1 MRLTPTDIR
10 QQQFTERI
18 FRGFDRDEVD
28 RFLDQMAED
37 YESILK
43 ENALLKEQLTAFEER
58 SRSVVELQQTLQ
70 DTLVGAQKITE
81 QIKLS
86 ARREGELMVREAQAE
101 GEKLL
106 DEARTEEARILS
118 DINAL
123 KRSRRQ
129 LVEDLRAT
137 LARYERLFADDLG
150 APGGSPL
157 GAPGGSPLGAPGG
170 SPLGAREAN
179 PLDAR
184 DDEPA

>member
-1 MRLTPTDIR
+1 MRLTPTDVR

-37 YESILK
+37 YEAVLK
-43 ENALLKEQLTAFEER
+43 ENALLKEQLTALEER
-58 SRSVVELQQTLQ
+58 SRSMAELQQALQ
-70 DTLVGAQKITE
+70 DTLVGAQRLTE
-81 QIKLS
+81 EIKLT
-86 ARREGELMVREAQAE
+86 ARREGELVVREAQAA

-106 DEARTEEARILS
+106 EEARAEEARIQS
-118 DINAL
+118 DINVL

-129 LVEDLRAT
+129 LVEDLRAA

-157 GAPGGSPLGAPGG
+157 GAPGGSGG
-170 SPLGAREAN
+170 REAR
-179 PLDAR
+179 PHGAR
-184 DDEPA
+184 DDESA